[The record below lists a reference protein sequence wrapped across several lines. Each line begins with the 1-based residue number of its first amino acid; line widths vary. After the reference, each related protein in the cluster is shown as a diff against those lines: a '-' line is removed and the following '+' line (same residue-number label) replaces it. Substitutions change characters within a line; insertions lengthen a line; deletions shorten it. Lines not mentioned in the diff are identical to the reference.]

1 MYVHSLTCF
10 HIMMFYFYLFSA
22 LKKKIAKDKVSIL
35 LIHSCF
41 KIFTTLKCLVYTCC
55 LLEGAS
61 ETVPVR
67 DEMPS
72 SLDNIYIF
80 ASWSFTSPIFFPLL
94 ALFFLTSSSWY
105 AVLFYHS
112 AVTVWLVMLSSCCR
126 TVDSWLLGIDE
137 FPGAFSGL
145 CVILCWE
152 V

>member
-1 MYVHSLTCF
+1 
-10 HIMMFYFYLFSA
+10 MMFYFYLFSA

-80 ASWSFTSPIFFPLL
+80 AS
-94 ALFFLTSSSWY
+94 
-105 AVLFYHS
+105 
-112 AVTVWLVMLSSCCR
+112 
-126 TVDSWLLGIDE
+126 
-137 FPGAFSGL
+137 
-145 CVILCWE
+145 
-152 V
+152 